1 MATNKLFT
9 AISHCDRMK
18 NPKYKHKYSVDTVL
32 CDMPVDVEQVD
43 KSSNRVVRT
52 TVYKTPDK
60 SALKS
65 FKVSDFCLENII
77 AVGATDLQPSM
88 LIRDNLSASDN
99 IDAQLSNL
107 ENTNK

>member
-1 MATNKLFT
+1 MATNKSFT
-9 AISHCDRMK
+9 AIPYADRMK

-32 CDMPVDVEQVD
+32 CDMPFDVEEVD
-43 KSSNRVVRT
+43 KSTNRVVRT

-77 AVGATDLQPSM
+77 SVGATDLKPSM
-88 LIRDNLSASDN
+88 LMRDNLSASDN
-99 IDAQLSNL
+99 IDAQLLNL
-107 ENTNK
+107 ENN